1 MNGYKSDVVILSGTL
16 RKSLIIFRNMNA
28 VPFDAF
34 YVDMTLLTFNLLS
47 GLDAGDRIA
56 LFTRFEGAGET
67 PCQYDKEDHRFV
79 LKGNET

>member
-16 RKSLIIFRNMNA
+16 NKMSDFISEYMCKMH
-28 VPFDAF
+28 F
-34 YVDMTLLTFNLLS
+34 YVDMFLSTFDLPS

-56 LFTRFEGAGET
+56 LFDRFEGAGET

-79 LKGNET
+79 LKGAKS